1 MTSHWEQRDHWL
13 PPGRKT
19 GCGYDIKR
27 EFWDGKRFAELS
39 FFWNP
44 DEEWV
49 LPVRCPQMDIPW
61 ISSGISADEI
71 LKSSRVA
78 GNDDECEIECRTC
91 FYTFNYK
98 IQTARGDPRNIAC
111 DG

>member
-39 FFWNP
+39 FFGI
-44 DEEWV
+44 
-49 LPVRCPQMDIPW
+49 QMKNGSFQLDAHKW
-61 ISSGISADEI
+61 TVTLSYQQM
-71 LKSSRVA
+71 K
-78 GNDDECEIECRTC
+78 
-91 FYTFNYK
+91 F
-98 IQTARGDPRNIAC
+98 
-111 DG
+111 